1 MGLKDFFK
9 KNKDKELDPLRDLTL
24 AKLKAGYLVDYDMKT
39 WEVTAHNRY
48 DWGEGDIT
56 HEWQLKSGDEVAYL
70 ELESDDE
77 DDWSLSRKIAFSRLG
92 SQIKTRIMET
102 GDGPDEIVFE
112 GEKFYL
118 EEMAAGHILKEGQ
131 SPGKPMLRWSY
142 EDDGGRRYLCL
153 EQWGEEEFEASIGEP
168 VQEYQFTNILP
179 REQS

>member
-9 KNKDKELDPLRDLTL
+9 KDKDKGPDPLRDLIPANMKT
-24 AKLKAGYLVDYDMKT
+24 GYFVDYDMKT

-56 HEWQLKSGDEVAYL
+56 HEWQLKSGDEVVYL
-70 ELESDDE
+70 ELEPDDE

-92 SQIKTRIMET
+92 SQIKNRIMET

-118 EEMAAGHILKEGQ
+118 EEMAAGHILKEDQ
-131 SPGKPMLRWSY
+131 SQGRPLLRWSY
-142 EDDGGRRYLCL
+142 EDEGDRRYLCL

-179 REQS
+179 RAQS

>member
-1 MGLKDFFK
+1 FFK
-9 KNKDKELDPLRDLTL
+9 KDKDKGPDPLRDLTP
-24 AKLKAGYLVDYDMKT
+24 ANMEAGYFVDYDMKT

-56 HEWQLKSGDEVAYL
+56 HEWQIKSGDEVVYL

-77 DDWSLSRKIAFSRLG
+77 DYWSLNRKIAFSRLEG
-92 SQIKTRIMET
+92 RIKDHIMKT
-102 GDGPDEIVFE
+102 GDGPDEIAFE

-131 SPGKPMLRWSY
+131 SQGRPMLRWSY
-142 EDDGGRRYLCL
+142 ENEDGRRYLCI
-153 EQWGEEEFEASIGEP
+153 EQWGEGDFESSIGEP

-179 REQS
+179 RE